1 VRREVAAHCV
11 PQAQQLRL
19 KLIKWLL
26 LLSTLIGGKS
36 LATPLVPAFRTGT
49 LTTNSSSTQLINE
62 TVSVS
67 TWRSGYSY
75 SASGNNIKT
84 DTYINPAAITKNE
97 QTHDGVKFSWTS
109 PQMESI
115 PKWNIVNEGQPF
127 TLVESIIPPGLDS
140 VTTVTRQIQT
150 STQTES
156 ISVFGQ

>member
-1 VRREVAAHCV
+1 MVAALY
-11 PQAQQLRL
+11 AQLVLRLRL
-19 KLIKWLL
+19 KLIKWFL

-36 LATPLVPAFRTGT
+36 LATPLVPQFRTGS
-49 LTTNSSSTQLINE
+49 LTTSSSSEQIINE

-75 SASGNNIKT
+75 SASGNNVST
-84 DTYINPAAITKNE
+84 DTYINPSAITQDE

-109 PQMESI
+109 PKMESI
-115 PKWNIVNEGQPF
+115 PRWNIVNEGQPF

-150 STQTES
+150 STTTES

>member
-1 VRREVAAHCV
+1 MVLELSVQLVLR
-11 PQAQQLRL
+11 LRL
-19 KLIKWLL
+19 KLIKWFL

-36 LATPLVPAFRTGT
+36 LATPLVPQFRTGT
-49 LTTNSSSTQLINE
+49 LTTNSSSEQIINE

-75 SASGNNIKT
+75 SASGNNIST
-84 DTYINPAAITKNE
+84 DTYINPSAITQDE

-109 PQMESI
+109 PKMESI
-115 PKWNIVNEGQPF
+115 PRWNIVNEGQPF

-150 STQTES
+150 STTTES